1 MTTLLVIIVAF
12 FLPMLFLLARTTRR
26 RRTCA
31 SKLPPGPMGIPIL
44 GDNLGFLLALWTDR
58 LAEWA
63 GRRVD
68 KYGPVSKLSLFGAP
82 TVLLAGPAASKFV
95 FTSDAFVSEQLKPFK
110 RMIGERTITQ
120 LAGGEHRRLR
130 GAIAQFLRLDMMKK
144 YVGRVDEEV
153 RHHIAANWA
162 GRDRVTVVPLA
173 KSLSLDLIGSLVYD
187 IDSRDVRNRLKRDFV
202 DIMDGLWAD
211 GIGLPFL
218 NLNRTTRACARVR
231 GTLTEIVRAR
241 REAHEQGRRSSKE
254 DLITYLISLESRDP
268 AEDHVF
274 VDDEIIDIS
283 MLVMLAGYDTSSVL
297 ITFMIRHLAND
308 PPTRAA
314 VVREQEEIANSK
326 ASKEDPL
333 TWDDV
338 AKMKYTWR
346 VAMEILRMIPPLFGA
361 RRTAVR
367 DVEYDGYTIPKGWN
381 ALWLASVTQMD
392 ATIFPEPAK
401 FDPTRFEN
409 PSIPAYSFQAFGGGL
424 HACPGNEF
432 ARLETLV
439 TMHYLVTRF
448 DWKLCCKPDGLR
460 RNPSPSPTKGLPI
473 RLEPRI

>member
-173 KSLSLDLIGSLVYD
+173 KASASTSSARSSTTSTAGTSGTASSATSSTSWTASGRRHRPPLPQPEQDHQGLREGAGHAHGDRAREEGGARAGPPLLQGGPHHLLDQPREQGSRRGPRLRRRRD
-187 IDSRDVRNRLKRDFV
+187 HRHLHARHARRLRHLLRPHHLHDSTPRQRSPHSRC
-202 DIMDGLWAD
+202 G
-211 GIGLPFL
+211 GS
-218 NLNRTTRACARVR
+218 
-231 GTLTEIVRAR
+231 RAR
-241 REAHEQGRRSSKE
+241 RDSQ
-254 DLITYLISLESRDP
+254 
-268 AEDHVF
+268 
-274 VDDEIIDIS
+274 
-283 MLVMLAGYDTSSVL
+283 
-297 ITFMIRHLAND
+297 
-308 PPTRAA
+308 
-314 VVREQEEIANSK
+314 
-326 ASKEDPL
+326 
-333 TWDDV
+333 
-338 AKMKYTWR
+338 
-346 VAMEILRMIPPLFGA
+346 
-361 RRTAVR
+361 
-367 DVEYDGYTIPKGWN
+367 
-381 ALWLASVTQMD
+381 
-392 ATIFPEPAK
+392 
-401 FDPTRFEN
+401 
-409 PSIPAYSFQAFGGGL
+409 
-424 HACPGNEF
+424 
-432 ARLETLV
+432 
-439 TMHYLVTRF
+439 
-448 DWKLCCKPDGLR
+448 
-460 RNPSPSPTKGLPI
+460 
-473 RLEPRI
+473 